1 MLTLSR
7 NLFLCSLMVALSGSA
22 LLNSTIVYAATSN
35 SDFAVTSVSVGNAG
49 VIGDNEL
56 GHSQE
61 SKPLERAVPDE
72 TPHSEKKRKLTSFF
86 VIGMIINVTMLFAF
100 FVWAI
105 KQWKLK

>member
-1 MLTLSR
+1 MKILSR
-7 NLFLCSLMVALSGSA
+7 NLFLCSLLVALSGSA
-22 LLNSTIVYAATSN
+22 LSNSTIVYAANSN
-35 SDFAVTSVSVGNAG
+35 SDFTVTSASVGNAR

-56 GHSQE
+56 RHSQKSNPAE
-61 SKPLERAVPDE
+61 QGEPDKN
-72 TPHSEKKRKLTSFF
+72 PHPMKKRNLTSFF